1 MTLRPIYQTA
11 LVTVG
16 LVCSMSSALAS
27 PTVTLHLSP
36 PISEQDYFTF
46 DPAKAKI
53 GRLLFYDKVLSGNQ
67 NISCGTCHHHE
78 LGGADGLSL
87 GVGEGGMGLGPK
99 RKTSDGKTQI
109 NARIPRNAPAL
120 WNLAHRDVQNMFHD
134 GRLFISDEFGN
145 GFNSPA
151 RADLPK
157 GLETIIAAQAMF
169 PITAR
174 HEMAGDPQENPIGD
188 ASSARLADAW
198 PIIAKRVADIP
209 EYAEMIVAAYDGV
222 DSAEE
227 ISIVEIGN
235 SIAAFIGTE
244 WRNFDSPYDQYL
256 AGQTEALSPEEKSGM
271 ELFFGEAQC
280 STCHSGALLTDQDF
294 HAIGLPNF
302 GPGKTNSF
310 DPVARDVGRMLQT
323 NRLEDIY
330 KFRTPPLRNV
340 ALTGPYGHN
349 GAMPT
354 LDAMVRHHVDPVT
367 SMQNYTKEM
376 AALPQADWLQDADF
390 TVWKDEYE
398 LARQKVML
406 DIDLPQLNDSQI
418 NEIVAFLNALTGE
431 TALDL
436 PMGRPGSV
444 PSGLPVD

>member
-1 MTLRPIYQTA
+1 MHLRPIFQST
-11 LVTVG
+11 LVTAS
-16 LVCSMSSALAS
+16 LVCGLSSAFAS
-27 PTVTLHLSP
+27 PTVTLDLSP
-36 PISEQDYFTF
+36 AISEQDFFTF
-46 DPAKAKI
+46 EPAKAEI
-53 GRLLFYDKVLSGNQ
+53 GRLLFYDKILSGNQ

-99 RKTSDGKTQI
+99 RKTSDGTTQI

-120 WNLAHRDVQNMFHD
+120 WNLAHRDVQNLFHD

-151 RADLPK
+151 GADLPK

-174 HEMAGDPQENPIGD
+174 DEMAGDPEENPIGGA
-188 ASSARLADAW
+188 ASKKLAVAW

-209 EYAEMIVAAYDGV
+209 EYADMIVAAYDTV
-222 DSAEE
+222 ESAED

-235 SIAAFIGTE
+235 AIAAFVGTE

-256 AGQTEALSPEEKSGM
+256 AGQTEALSPEQKSGM

-280 STCHSGALLTDQDF
+280 STCHSGPLLTDQGF

-302 GPGKTNSF
+302 GPGKTRTF

-354 LDAMVRHHVDPVT
+354 LETMVRHHVDPVG
-367 SMQNYTKEM
+367 SMMNYTKEM
-376 AALPQADWLQDADF
+376 AALPQAEWLQDADF
-390 TVWKDEYE
+390 TIWKDEYE
-398 LARQKVML
+398 MARQKAML
-406 DIDLPQLNDSQI
+406 DIHLPQLNDSQI
-418 NEIVAFLNALTGE
+418 GDIVAFLNALTGE

-436 PMGRPGSV
+436 PMGRPDTV